1 MAEEAGVVVQ
11 LGAAESVAGC
21 EQWVSVRCELTVSDG
36 RRRAT
41 CGGLIRAEGGRDATV
56 ETGADEAACF
66 PLDATTGRI
75 APAACPPSCENER
88 SRRRCSCGWRLKISE
103 GALETGALWLVPL
116 PSLWLCCSSWLLLLD
131 GESGSDREPISFICR
146 WSVSLSR
153 GVEMER
159 KKSSAGAVRGW
170 RRWLPLPPS
179 ALAPTQHQAESV
191 SLRL

>member
-116 PSLWLCCSSWLLLLD
+116 PSLCGCAAPPGSFFSTVSRAATASPSRSYAD
-131 GESGSDREPISFICR
+131 G
-146 WSVSLSR
+146 VSLSLEEWRWR
-153 GVEMER
+153 G
-159 KKSSAGAVRGW
+159 
-170 RRWLPLPPS
+170 
-179 ALAPTQHQAESV
+179 
-191 SLRL
+191 